1 MGWTK
6 KLTIQYI
13 KLTVKMF
20 VLAEIKDTIR
30 LPPTRFGLNMQEAIS
45 NELNKKLANKVMEHF
60 IYL

>member
-1 MGWTK
+1 
-6 KLTIQYI
+6 
-13 KLTVKMF
+13 MF